1 MVQAK
6 GFVKSAL
13 NDNNEWDHMVSF
25 SVTDIS
31 GEDYIE
37 KILDNIRQSLTGDQF
52 GNWVYSLSFRAV
64 GIETTEQADKQLESL
79 VNACGQ
85 TVLSIRQAEALE
97 RQQKLDDAS

>member
-52 GNWVYSLSFRAV
+52 G
-64 GIETTEQADKQLESL
+64 T
-79 VNACGQ
+79 
-85 TVLSIRQAEALE
+85 
-97 RQQKLDDAS
+97 